1 MARKLSLF
9 LIMAVLAIVTAA
21 CGTETSQEAN
31 GSDKDSKTESNEIT
45 IEHQLGE
52 TPVKVNPE
60 KVIVFDFGVL
70 DTLDKLGVE
79 VTGVPQVNIPQ
90 YLSKFE
96 DSKYENVGSLKEPDF
111 EKISEIEPELIIISG
126 RQQEAYEELSEIA
139 PTIFMGV
146 DTSKYMQSFK
156 ENTKTLG
163 EVFGKEEE
171 AEKELA
177 SIEES
182 IAALKEK
189 ATADGSNGLI
199 ILANEGSL
207 SAYGSAS
214 RFGIIHDV
222 FGIKP
227 ADDKIEVSTHGQSV
241 SSEYIVEK
249 DPDYLFVIDRG
260 AAVEGESSA
269 KQIIENELV
278 KKTKAYKND
287 HIVYLNPDYWYLSG
301 GGLVSVAEMVKEIEK
316 GLE

>member
-1 MARKLSLF
+1 MVRRLSLF

-31 GSDKDSKTESNEIT
+31 GSGEGSKTESNEIT
-45 IEHQLGE
+45 IKHQLGE
-52 TPVKVNPE
+52 TPVTVNPE
-60 KVIVFDFGVL
+60 KVVVFDFGVL

-79 VTGVPQVNIPQ
+79 VTGVPQMNIPK

-111 EKISEIEPELIIISG
+111 EKISEIQPELIIISG

-146 DTSKYMQSFK
+146 DTSKYMESFK

-163 EVFGKEEE
+163 EIFGKEEE

-207 SAYGSAS
+207 SAYGPAS
-214 RFGIIHDV
+214 RFGIVHDV
-222 FGIKP
+222 FGVKP

-241 SSEYIVEK
+241 SPEYIVEK

-278 KKTKAYKND
+278 KKTKAYEND
-287 HIVYLNPDYWYLSG
+287 HIIYLNPDYWYLSG